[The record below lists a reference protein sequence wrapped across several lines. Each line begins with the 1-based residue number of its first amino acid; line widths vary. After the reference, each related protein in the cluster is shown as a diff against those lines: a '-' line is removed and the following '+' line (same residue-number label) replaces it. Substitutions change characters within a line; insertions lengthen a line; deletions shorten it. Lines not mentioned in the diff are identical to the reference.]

1 MQRLPTLIAN
11 NMDLG
16 SANELM
22 AAAQEIGAHVSKA
35 GDLSEAVA
43 DQALK
48 REIKLELGDAMI
60 KIYSL
65 LMAPVIREYPELDP
79 DSPADIEAFRSGN

>member
-1 MQRLPTLIAN
+1 
-11 NMDLG
+11 MDVEK
-16 SANELM
+16 ARELM
-22 AAAQEIGAHVSKA
+22 AAAQEIGAHVSNA
-35 GDLSEAVA
+35 GDISEAVA

-65 LMAPVIREYPELDP
+65 LIAPVIREYPELDP
-79 DSPADIEAFRSGN
+79 DSLADIESFPSGN

>member
-1 MQRLPTLIAN
+1 
-11 NMDLG
+11 MDLDR
-16 SANELM
+16 AKELM

-43 DQALK
+43 DQVLK

-79 DSPADIEAFRSGN
+79 DSPADVEAFRSGNQS